1 MNFEFRQKPL
11 QLRSILIAVLTSILI
26 GAVIVLCCG
35 YDPFEIFGALLSG
48 AAGSARNLSTSL
60 RWTTPLL
67 FTGVAAALSFRGG
80 MFNFGIEGQLCMGGL
95 ASTLVGVYGAALP
108 GPLLI
113 LLMMAAGMAAG
124 ALWAVIPA
132 IVRVRLNGSEIVPA
146 LMLNYTAA
154 NLTEYLVHW
163 YFLASG
169 SHGDTLKTEEIAEQ
183 AKLAK
188 IIPGY
193 QITYGFIIG
202 LLVVALFWFL
212 MKKSRLGYDI
222 SMSGF
227 NPEFAHYGGVNV
239 DKMRIT
245 VMLLSGAI
253 AGLGGAVEVMAVRWR
268 YETEFSPAYG
278 DDGILAAL
286 LGSSTPLGTMLG
298 AFFMGFLKAGSLAVE
313 RYTEVSRAFA
323 TVIKGTVICLV
334 SARMLSQYLGVD
346 ALADKVAGRL
356 PARFRKDHV
365 NREEGT
371 T

>member
-11 QLRSILIAVLTSILI
+11 QFRSVFIAILIGILI
-26 GAVIVLCCG
+26 GAVIVLFCG
-35 YDPFEIFGALLSG
+35 YNPVEIFGALLRG
-48 AAGSARNLSTSL
+48 AAGSAKNVATSL

-67 FTGVAAALSFRGG
+67 FTGIAAALSFRGG

-95 ASTLVGVYGAALP
+95 ASTLVGVYAQNIP
-108 GPLLI
+108 GILLI
-113 LLMMAAGMAAG
+113 PLMMVTGMAAG
-124 ALWAVIPA
+124 AIWAIIPA
-132 IVRVRLNGSEIVPA
+132 IVRVKLNGSEIVPA
-146 LMLNYTAA
+146 LMLNYTALH
-154 NLTEYLVHW
+154 LTEYLVHW
-163 YFLASG
+163 FFLASG

-183 AKLAK
+183 AKLLK
-188 IIPGY
+188 IVPGY
-193 QITYGFIIG
+193 QITYGLVIG
-202 LLVVALFWFL
+202 LLVVVLFWFL

-227 NPEFAHYGGVNV
+227 NPEFAHYGGVSV

-245 VMLLSGAI
+245 VMLLSGAV

-323 TVIKGTVICLV
+323 TVIKGTIICLV
-334 SARMLSQYLGVD
+334 SARMLSQYLGID
-346 ALADKVAGRL
+346 FLEGKLKDRL
-356 PARFRKDHV
+356 SRRVKGPAKGK
-365 NREEGT
+365 EAEQ
-371 T
+371 